1 MLPQEALRLYK
12 DFSKGSLEIRDMSH
26 LPHVRDGD
34 TDSGLKDI
42 EITGERE
49 KSPIH
54 VAFVT
59 AYCCDCSISLLVI
72 VHLLLCLI
80 YELIFIVGA
89 YV

>member
-49 KSPIH
+49 SKREREAI
-54 VAFVT
+54 
-59 AYCCDCSISLLVI
+59 LVMNSKPR
-72 VHLLLCLI
+72 I
-80 YELIFIVGA
+80 YHSKQ
-89 YV
+89 